1 MISIYDQYDQD
12 QHHEPKWEIFTNQD
26 NWQKGICL
34 TRGWRNLAR
43 RQICKIFSSNISD
56 SPPNLSIEFN
66 QKDENLSKFQHKGK
80 PSKPRVYSHRLKP
93 FLVNSQKI
101 RCWYFE
107 LCHFQFCPSP
117 FWWLPAKRK
126 FWKHL
131 VSPPSAIS
139 FHHLASQAETFQKLS
154 GCDCNKRSKRKG
166 WCRWLNG

>member
-12 QHHEPKWEIFTNQD
+12 QHYEPKWEIFTNQD

-93 FLVNSQKI
+93 FIVNSKKYVVGILNFAIFNFALPRFGGCLQKESFGNI
-101 RCWYFE
+101 WFRLRLPFPSTTWPAE
-107 LCHFQFCPSP
+107 L
-117 FWWLPAKRK
+117 
-126 FWKHL
+126 
-131 VSPPSAIS
+131 
-139 FHHLASQAETFQKLS
+139 KLS
-154 GCDCNKRSKRKG
+154 RTFCLRLQQTLKTEGMV
-166 WCRWLNG
+166 

>member
-1 MISIYDQYDQD
+1 MSR
-12 QHHEPKWEIFTNQD
+12 EIFTNQD

-93 FLVNSQKI
+93 FIVNSKKYVVGI
-101 RCWYFE
+101 LNFAIFNFALPRFGACKKKVLETSGFASV
-107 LCHFQFCPSP
+107 CHF
-117 FWWLPAKRK
+117 LP
-126 FWKHL
+126 
-131 VSPPSAIS
+131 PPGQRSWN
-139 FHHLASQAETFQKLS
+139 FPELS

-166 WCRWLNG
+166 RCRWLNG